1 MVKTVVISKKSVL
14 FMVLLCL
21 TTIST
26 YAQNAICSP
35 PTKSKSFNFK
45 LVGTAFKQIWSN
57 AISPCPTGGY
67 WVVGAATT
75 YSNNQECLVAKFN
88 DTGKLLFSKSL
99 GTKFTDQGV
108 SIQSTISGGCFVL
121 INCVEGCNPY
131 CIGSSVLVKMN
142 NAGNIVW
149 SQKTP
154 FLSNSIHNLSD
165 FSDIYIDENSNV
177 FILGNAGSQET
188 NRSTSVALFY
198 DSSGNK
204 KWAKFFQI
212 EGSNFV
218 RRITKRDSIFT
229 IVGDTYYN
237 DSGKYSP
244 LFMQITE
251 SGRVNQCFT
260 LNGQFHSNFY
270 DVVVSDHDEIY
281 AVGKVID
288 TFTNYGGKSYIVKIS
303 RNGNILWQKAIG
315 YDDDLRNSIFWDNNK
330 IWISSGSYKLNNE
343 EGGQYVISL
352 DTSSKVLSQVAF
364 FSNNIILNKSSDRRN
379 VVRSHTGG
387 LLFSGFEN
395 YQFLSLS
402 FLLTNPCQPSACA
415 FNPLQDPNIK
425 TMNFIKVQKK
435 VDVDAFNGLVN
446 TQLDVL
452 DIPLE
457 STISCNTGCIFN
469 NKSILPKTHE
479 LCNNTKDSVIL
490 NVQNSDYQYLWSDGD
505 VASTKM
511 ILNPGQYWVK
521 TYNKCGARF
530 DTILITSLDPP
541 IFSKIQDSLFC
552 NPLFNHLIEFKSA
565 FKTTIHWENGDTN
578 WIRKFSS
585 PGKFMVSI
593 ENKCGVFK
601 DTFIFTQDSAPIS
614 KLKKDWSVCEG
625 QSLMIDG
632 SQSNK
637 IKYNYL
643 WEDGNTN
650 PLIEMDTHAIKIL
663 KTWNQCGS
671 IIDTIK
677 IKVEKCD
684 CYFYVPNA
692 FSPRG
697 SLSKNDSWKPVFN
710 CPLKDATF
718 SIFSRWGECLV
729 RDQSLDRPWD
739 GTYMGEFVQD
749 GLYIY
754 LIKGSYLDSSQIY
767 RQISKNGVLMVIDG
781 GK

>member
-1 MVKTVVISKKSVL
+1 M
-14 FMVLLCL
+14 F
-21 TTIST
+21 ST
-26 YAQNAICSP
+26 YAQNSICSP

-45 LVGTAFKQIWSN
+45 LVGTDFKNIWST

-88 DTGKLLFSKSL
+88 DTGKLIFAKSL
-99 GTKFTDQGV
+99 GTKFIDQGV
-108 SIQSTISGGCFVL
+108 SVQSTSSGGCFVL
-121 INCVEGCNPY
+121 INCLEGCNPY

-142 NAGNIVW
+142 NVGNIVW

-154 FLSNSIHNLSD
+154 FLSNSIHSLSD
-165 FSDIYIDENSNV
+165 FSDIYVDEYSNI
-177 FILGNAGSQET
+177 FMLGNAGSQET
-188 NRSTSVALFY
+188 NTATSVALFY

-212 EGSNFV
+212 EGYNSV
-218 RRITKRDSIFT
+218 RKITKRDSIYT
-229 IVGDTYYN
+229 IVGNEFNN
-237 DSGKYSP
+237 DSGKYIP

-251 SGRVNQCFT
+251 SGRVNSCFII
-260 LNGQFHSNFY
+260 NGQFHNHIF
-270 DVVVSDHDEIY
+270 DVVSSDQDEIY
-281 AVGKVID
+281 AVGHVVD
-288 TFTNYGGKSYIVKIS
+288 TFTNYGGKSYVVKLS
-303 RNGNILWQKAIG
+303 KDGNILWQKAIG
-315 YDDDLRNSIFWDNNK
+315 YNDDLHNSIFWDNNQ
-330 IWISSGSYKLNNE
+330 IWISAYSYKLNNG

-352 DTSSKVLSQVAF
+352 DTSGKVLSQVAF
-364 FSNNIILNKSSDRRN
+364 YSNNIILYKSNDRRN
-379 VVRSHTGG
+379 VVRSRTGG
-387 LLFSGFEN
+387 LLFTGFEN
-395 YQFLSLS
+395 YQYSSLS

-415 FNPLQDPNIK
+415 FNSLQDPYIK
-425 TMNFIKVQKK
+425 SMNFKKVQKK
-435 VDVDAFNGLVN
+435 VDVTAFNGLVN

-457 STISCNTGCIFN
+457 STITCNTGCIFN
-469 NKSILPKTHE
+469 NKSILPRKYE
-479 LCNNTKDSVIL
+479 LCNNSKDSVIL
-490 NVQNSDYQYLWSDGD
+490 NVQNADYQYLWSDGD
-505 VASTKM
+505 VSSTK
-511 ILNPGQYWVK
+511 IIRNTGQFWVK
-521 TYNKCGARF
+521 TFNKCGARF
-530 DTILITSLDPP
+530 DTIYITSLDPP
-541 IFSKIQDSLFC
+541 IFSKIPDSLFC
-552 NPLFNHLIEFKSA
+552 NTKFNHLIEFKTIA
-565 FKTTIHWENGDTN
+565 NTTINWENGDTN

-593 ENKCGVFK
+593 QNKCGGYK

-625 QSLMIDG
+625 QSLLIDG

-637 IKYNYL
+637 TKYNYL
-643 WEDGNTN
+643 WEDGSTN
-650 PLIEMDTHAIKIL
+650 PLIEMDSNSIKIL

-697 SLSKNDSWKPVFN
+697 SFGKNDLWKPVFN

-729 RDQSLDRPWD
+729 RDQALDQPWD
-739 GTYMGEFVQD
+739 GTYMGDFVQD

-754 LIKGSYLDSSQIY
+754 LIHGSFLDSSQTY